1 MNAKMKADAD
11 AQIAAYRSAP
21 AKHRKARAEA
31 ARIQAERAIEGSA
44 QQAYWLYIATSL
56 LA

>member
-1 MNAKMKADAD
+1 MNEKMKADAD
-11 AQIAAYRSAP
+11 AQITAYRAAP

-31 ARIQAERAIEGSA
+31 ARIQAERSREGSP
-44 QQAYWLYIATSL
+44 QQAYWIYIATSL